1 MQKYFN
7 IIYAALLIGLA
18 VFAVRVQLFGTVD
31 NVKKSL
37 DAQAATMDE
46 LQGDIAAIV
55 DAINRQIQAGQQQQG
70 Q

>member
-55 DAINRQIQAGQQQQG
+55 DAINRQIQASQQQQG